1 VSTSTLTG
9 RAHGANGRRATSG
22 SSIDICPRIDHNL
35 TCFTA
40 VLSAAPLYSLRCLI
54 RSSHICI
61 AMVMLHAGLKPERT
75 LSLFFPRQFCS
86 LNFLI
91 TFDIF
96 LCTFLGR
103 YWPAVSVVR
112 HGYTIINSINV
123 QFVIDCGEHRV

>member
-1 VSTSTLTG
+1 MVPTEEERLPVRVSISVRG
-9 RAHGANGRRATSG
+9 
-22 SSIDICPRIDHNL
+22 
-35 TCFTA
+35 
-40 VLSAAPLYSLRCLI
+40 LSAVNLLRGRTLRRSPLFASLCLI

-75 LSLFFPRQFCS
+75 QFCS

-103 YWPAVSVVR
+103 YWPTLSVVW
-112 HGYTIINSINV
+112 HGYTIINSISLHSV
-123 QFVIDCGEHRV
+123 VDCGEHQV

>member
-1 VSTSTLTG
+1 MVPTEEERFPVRVSISVRG
-9 RAHGANGRRATSG
+9 
-22 SSIDICPRIDHNL
+22 
-35 TCFTA
+35 
-40 VLSAAPLYSLRCLI
+40 LSAVNSLFASLCLI

-91 TFDIF
+91 TFDVF

-103 YWPAVSVVR
+103 YWPARECCASR
-112 HGYTIINSINV
+112 LHDN
-123 QFVIDCGEHRV
+123 Q